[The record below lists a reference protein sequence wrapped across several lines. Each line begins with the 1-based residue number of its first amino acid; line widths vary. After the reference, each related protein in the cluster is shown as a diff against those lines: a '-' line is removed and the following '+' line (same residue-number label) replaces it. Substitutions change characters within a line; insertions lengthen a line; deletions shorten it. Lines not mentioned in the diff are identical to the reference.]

1 MKKFTDEQKQVLVK
15 AYENLA
21 GHTADWEEVK
31 EAVADYIDK
40 NGLPETDSHD
50 MLSGD
55 GLDEYLENN
64 GLSFDDYA
72 VIIEL

>member
-1 MKKFTDEQKQVLVK
+1 MMTFTEEQKEVLVK

-21 GHTADWEEVK
+21 GHTADWEEV
-31 EAVADYIDK
+31 EAAVADYIDK

-55 GLDEYLENN
+55 ELDEYLEGH

-72 VIIEL
+72 AIVEL

>member
-1 MKKFTDEQKQVLVK
+1 MTTFTEKQKDILVK
-15 AYENLA
+15 AYENLS
-21 GHTADWEEVK
+21 GHNADWEEVK

-55 GLDEYLENN
+55 GLDEYLENH

-72 VIIEL
+72 VIVEL